1 MFCFISLYFIFI
13 FMEIIVIVEI
23 QHDCSL
29 IGCYS
34 EFQRGL
40 RKKTD
45 GEIESW
51 RGIHGFGIQKS
62 RILWKTEF

>member
-1 MFCFISLYFIFI
+1 
-13 FMEIIVIVEI
+13 MEIIVIVEI